1 MCLGYFPAVVIKLP
15 TSPLSIFEHP
25 EADPAKLVGT
35 YFASHMLA
43 CLLML
48 DNQIAV
54 RTGPV
59 LRGQVSLQRV
69 LICFIIEFEFFVP
82 STGCQ
87 KVIQELAFFVST
99 SIRSYPRLEAQIAK
113 VIAFARRTHN
123 PVDLQAYPTNLLPAT
138 RIRALF

>member
-1 MCLGYFPAVVIKLP
+1 MCLGYFPAVVIKIP

-25 EADPAKLVGT
+25 EADPAKLFGT

-59 LRGQVSLQRV
+59 LRGQVSLQCV
-69 LICFIIEFEFFVP
+69 LICFIIEIEFFVP
-82 STGCQ
+82 STGRQ
-87 KVIQELAFFVST
+87 KALQELAFLVPASL
-99 SIRSYPRLEAQIAK
+99 RSYPRLEA
-113 VIAFARRTHN
+113 
-123 PVDLQAYPTNLLPAT
+123 
-138 RIRALF
+138 